1 MKGANLRISMTND
14 RFTMKNL
21 LLAYMVDLFSYLKET
36 NWKNRF

>member
-1 MKGANLRISMTND
+1 MKGANLRTSMTKD